1 MPFYI
6 KDNGDGTG
14 NLYYVSM
21 DSSVTNVYRAP
32 YSIWYIAP
40 PELKQL
46 DEKFIP
52 DTIARKST
60 LSMSDITEAPT
71 AEDFN
76 NLLRLLRASGYLAT
90 E

>member
-1 MPFYI
+1 VSERWIYDGKI
-6 KDNGDGTG
+6 K
-14 NLYYVSM
+14 VCF
-21 DSSVTNVYRAP
+21 TN
-32 YSIWYIAP
+32 
-40 PELKQL
+40 ELKRKTL
-46 DEKFIP
+46 DEKYIP
-52 DTIARKST
+52 ETIARKSA